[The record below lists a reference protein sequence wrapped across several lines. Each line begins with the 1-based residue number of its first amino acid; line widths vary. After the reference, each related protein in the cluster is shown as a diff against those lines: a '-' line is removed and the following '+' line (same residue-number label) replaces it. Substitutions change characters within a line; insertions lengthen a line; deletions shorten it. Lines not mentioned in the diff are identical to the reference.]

1 MKRFLNRYKRY
12 GRTLWRLSAAQW
24 GMLLGAAVM
33 TGGVRL
39 ALSWYSLREVV
50 KGLQQMATRFPSR
63 RPISPR
69 YRREVAWIA
78 SRVGAR
84 LLPKRPC
91 LTQALVTQ
99 FFLWRRGDD
108 STSMHIGVT
117 KGDDGGLLAHAW
129 VEHEGRVIIGGT
141 GSPER
146 YARLEQLEE
155 RIHNAPD
162 ETGSPSKAA
171 S

>member
-1 MKRFLNRYKRY
+1 MKRRLKRYIRY

-24 GMLLGAAVM
+24 GMLIGTTIM
-33 TGGVRL
+33 TAGVRG
-39 ALSWYSLREVV
+39 ALSVYSLREVV
-50 KGLQQMATRFPSR
+50 KGLQRLAQRFPSQ
-63 RPISPR
+63 RPLTPSH
-69 YRREVAWIA
+69 RREVAWIA

-108 STSMHIGVT
+108 TTSMHIGVT
-117 KGDDGGLLAHAW
+117 KGEDGGLLAHAW
-129 VEHEGRVIIGGT
+129 VEHEGQVIIGGT

-146 YARLEQLEE
+146 YKRLEQLEE
-155 RIHNAPD
+155 RIHAGP
-162 ETGSPSKAA
+162 TSRGA
-171 S
+171 

>member
-1 MKRFLNRYKRY
+1 MNRFLNRYIRY

-33 TGGVRL
+33 TGGVRI

-50 KGLQQMATRFPSR
+50 KGLQRLAGRFPSR

-99 FFLWRRGDD
+99 FFLWRRGDE

-117 KGDDGGLLAHAW
+117 KGEDGGLLAHAW
-129 VEHEGRVIIGGT
+129 LEHEGRVVIGGT

-146 YARLEQLEE
+146 YKRLKQLDE
-155 RIHNAPD
+155 RIHA
-162 ETGSPSKAA
+162 SPTSKGA
-171 S
+171 